1 MSTYKRVTDEY
12 KISSIDLGSNQDISN
27 LSIYDNVVIT
37 TDTVIIN
44 GNLDVVGN
52 ITYIDSTELSIQDP
66 FILLNVSNT
75 PSNVSSYYSNSGI
88 ITHKTSS
95 TYAGLRYNNTTTQWE
110 ISTGTDPTGT
120 SGTWDA
126 IGTATAGSV
135 GGPLYAV
142 QYHDTGNVFGGSAY
156 FSVDYGNNSV
166 TVDGKIVY
174 GNRGTTP
181 AAVANS
187 VTVYN
192 KAEGSGGTG
201 LYVKSTTADDE
212 LISKS
217 RALILSI
224 IF

>member
-27 LSIYDNVVIT
+27 ISIYDNVVIS

-44 GNLDVVGN
+44 GNLDVIGN

-75 PSNVSSYYSNSGI
+75 PANVSSYYSNSGI

-95 TYAGLRYNNTTTQWE
+95 TYAGLRYNNTTVQWE

-120 SGTWDA
+120 TGTWDA

-135 GGPLYAV
+135 GGPLYSV
-142 QYHDTGNVFGGSAY
+142 QYHDVGNVFNGTSD
-156 FSVDYGNNSV
+156 F
-166 TVDGKIVY
+166 TVDAANAAVTLNGQLVY
-174 GNRGTTP
+174 GNIGSTP
-181 AAVANS
+181 VATANS
-187 VTVYN
+187 VAVYS
-192 KAEGSGGTG
+192 KAEGPGGTG

-217 RALILSI
+217 RALIYSI

>member
-12 KISSIDLGSNQDISN
+12 KISSIDLASNQDISN

-44 GNLDVVGN
+44 GNLDVIGN
-52 ITYIDSTELSIQDP
+52 ITYIDSTELAIQDP

-75 PSNVSSYYSNSGI
+75 PANVSSYYSNSGI

-95 TYAGLRYNNTTTQWE
+95 TYAGLRYNNNASQWE
-110 ISTGTDPTGT
+110 ISSSTDQTGTTGT
-120 SGTWDA
+120 WNA
-126 IGTATAGSV
+126 IGTAAAGSV
-135 GGPLYAV
+135 GGPLYSV
-142 QYHDTGNVFGGSAY
+142 QYHDTGNLFGGSSY
-156 FSVDYGNNSV
+156 FSVDVSNSAVSVSGNLV
-166 TVDGKIVY
+166 L
-174 GNRGTTP
+174 GNIGTTP
-181 AAVANS
+181 TAVANS

-201 LYVKSTTADDE
+201 LYVKSSTADDE
-212 LISKS
+212 LISRS